1 MKMGIFVKAFVG
13 LACAASLL
21 FGQAAPVAKQPKPKS
36 PKEVEAVMA
45 MFNAQDPDARIKAA
59 NELVLKFADTE
70 FKELAMLMVALSYQQ
85 KNDAENMILYA
96 ERTLESNPQNYQAM
110 LMIAEALAQRTREND
125 LDREEKLVRSEK
137 LANGA
142 MEAINKAPKPRADV
156 TDEQWTG
163 AKKDFAA
170 QAHQAL
176 GMGAMVRK
184 KYDVAIAE
192 LKTATEVG
200 TQPDPATM
208 VRLGAVYNMA
218 GKPDEAIA
226 VLDKVMAM
234 SDLHATIRQF
244 AQAEKVRAIQAKG
257 GGAKPAA
264 PAHAPAQVEI
274 KK

>member
-1 MKMGIFVKAFVG
+1 MKMGIFVKAVVG

-21 FGQAAPVAKQPKPKS
+21 LGQAGAVAKQPKPKS
-36 PKEVEAVMA
+36 KNEVDAVMA
-45 MFNAQDPDARIKAA
+45 MFNAQDPDARIAAA
-59 NELVLKFADTE
+59 NQLVLKFADTE
-70 FKELAMLMVALSYQQ
+70 FKELAMLMTALSYQQ
-85 KNDAENMILYA
+85 KNDAENMILYG
-96 ERTLESNPQNYQAM
+96 ERTLEANPQNYQAM

-137 LANGA
+137 LARGA
-142 MEAINKAPKPRADV
+142 MEAIDKAPKPRADI

-163 AKKDFAA
+163 AKKDFSA

-184 KYDVAIAE
+184 KYDVAITE
-192 LKTATEVG
+192 LKLATEVG
-200 TQPDPATM
+200 TAPDPATM
-208 VRLGAVYNMA
+208 VRLGAVYNLA

-234 SDLHATIRQF
+234 PDLHATIRQF
-244 AQAEKVRAIQAKG
+244 AQAERVRAIQAKG

-264 PAHAPAQVEI
+264 PVTPPGQVEI

>member
-1 MKMGIFVKAFVG
+1 MTIGIFVRTFVG
-13 LACAASLL
+13 VACAASLM
-21 FGQAAPVAKQPKPKS
+21 FAQEATVAKQPKPKS
-36 PKEVEAVMA
+36 KPELDAVMA
-45 MFNAQDPDARIKAA
+45 VFNAQEPDARIKAA
-59 NELVLKFADTE
+59 NELITKFADTE
-70 FKELAMLMVALSYQQ
+70 FKSLALLMSALSYQQ
-85 KNDAENMILYA
+85 KNDFDNMILFA
-96 ERTLESNPQNYQAM
+96 EQTLEADAGNYQAM

-125 LDREEKLVRSEK
+125 LDKEEKLTRSEK
-137 LANGA
+137 MANGA
-142 MEAINKAPKPRADV
+142 MAAISKAGKPRADI

-163 AKKDFAA
+163 AKKDFTA

-192 LKTATEVG
+192 FKTATEIA

-208 VRLGAVYNMA
+208 VRLGAVYNLA

-226 VLDKVMAM
+226 VLDKVMAAT
-234 SDLHATIRQF
+234 DLHPTIRQF
-244 AQAEKVRAIQAKG
+244 AQAERVRAVQAK

-264 PAHAPAQVEI
+264 PANAPAQVEV